1 MRVEKIDGWVDLRLG
16 VYRMII
22 VEKLG
27 SWNEESVGSMVEEVN
42 YSVWVIRGGSEVIWY
57 FLG

>member
-1 MRVEKIDGWVDLRLG
+1 
-16 VYRMII
+16 MII

-42 YSVWVIRGGSEVIWY
+42 YSVWVIRGGSEVI
-57 FLG
+57 